1 MTRYAEIFI
10 LIVYKVTIIIKNDDI
25 LQYAELARGLK
36 IPQNHQH
43 ILQALGTAYRKQRSE
58 WDQKELR
65 MMED

>member
-1 MTRYAEIFI
+1 MKY
-10 LIVYKVTIIIKNDDI
+10 NDI
-25 LQYAELARGLK
+25 LQYVELALGLK

-43 ILQALGTAYRKQRSE
+43 ILQALETAYRKQKSE

>member
-1 MTRYAEIFI
+1 MLKYALEAH
-10 LIVYKVTIIIKNDDI
+10 KGTIIIKNDNI

-43 ILQALGTAYRKQRSE
+43 ILQVLGTAYQKQKSE

>member
-1 MTRYAEIFI
+1 MNDKVCWNI
-10 LIVYKVTIIIKNDDI
+10 IVYKVTIIIKNDDI

-43 ILQALGTAYRKQRSE
+43 ILQALGTAYRKQKSE